1 MQTAN
6 FELRTSNLDVRRRTV
21 IVVIV
26 MTALAGLAL
35 TPRPAAA
42 QNRAELQMNAD
53 LRMLHEQ
60 VGKLQLTV
68 NQLAEQ
74 IKAANKRIDDSA
86 DANVKAFANHQL
98 LINNITTSLR
108 TMSEKLDESSGRV
121 SKLSQEFTAI
131 RDGVR
136 MLTDQINV
144 LVSLL
149 QPPPVNPTNADAP
162 STGATGPLAPVTPP
176 TSASRYFQQAEN
188 DYRGGRWDSAIEGF
202 RELISKF
209 PTAPDAADAQF
220 FIGEALYQQKKYAQA
235 IPEYQK
241 LIDNYKSSDWL
252 PDAYLMQANCYLEL
266 NQTAQ
271 ARKMLELVRDRFPNT
286 PQAIQANQ
294 KLRGMSAT
302 R

>member
-1 MQTAN
+1 MPMRATAN
-6 FELRTSNLDVRRRTV
+6 FTRLLLLSVLL
-21 IVVIV
+21 I
-26 MTALAGLAL
+26 APSAAA
-35 TPRPAAA
+35 PAAA

-60 VGKLQLTV
+60 VSKLQLAV
-68 NQLAEQ
+68 HQLAEQ
-74 IKAANKRIDDSA
+74 IKATNKRLDDNA
-86 DANVKAFANHQL
+86 DANVKAFANQQL
-98 LINNITTSLR
+98 AIGNITTSLR
-108 TMSEKLDESSGRV
+108 TMSEKLDENSGRV

-149 QPPPVNPTNADAP
+149 QPPPVNPTNPDAP
-162 STGATGPLAPVTPP
+162 TSGGTGPLAPVTQP

-202 RELISKF
+202 RELIKLF

-220 FIGEALYQQKKYAQA
+220 FIGEALYQQRKYALA

-241 LIDNYKSSDWL
+241 LIDNYKASDWL
-252 PDAYLMQANCYLEL
+252 ADAHLMQANCYLEL
-266 NQTAQ
+266 NQTQQ
-271 ARKMLELVRDRFPNT
+271 ASKMLQLVRDRFPNT
-286 PQAIQANQ
+286 SQAIQATN
-294 KLRGMSAT
+294 KLRSMNVIK
-302 R
+302 

>member
-1 MQTAN
+1 MQTSN
-6 FELRTSNLDVRRRTV
+6 FKLRTSHFEARNRIATIALTLV
-21 IVVIV
+21 I
-26 MTALAGLAL
+26 ALAIASE
-35 TPRPAAA
+35 PAAA

-53 LRMLHEQ
+53 LRMLQEQ
-60 VGKLQLTV
+60 VSKLQLTV
-68 NQLAEQ
+68 NQLGEQ
-74 IKAANKRIDDSA
+74 LKATNKRIDDSA

-98 LINNITTSLR
+98 LISNITTSLR
-108 TMSEKLDESSGRV
+108 TMSEKIDESSGRV

-149 QPPPVNPTNADAP
+149 QPPPVNPTNPDAP
-162 STGATGPLAPVTPP
+162 TSGGTGPLAPIRPP
-176 TSASRYFQQAEN
+176 TSASSYFQQAEN

-202 RELISKF
+202 RELIQKF

-241 LIDNYKSSDWL
+241 VIDNYKTSDWL
-252 PDAYLMQANCYLEL
+252 PDAHLMQAKCYLEL
-266 NQTAQ
+266 NQRAQ
-271 ARKMLELVRDRFPNT
+271 AQKMLELVRNRFPNT
-286 PQAIQANQ
+286 PQAIQATQ
-294 KLRGMSAT
+294 ELRGMGAIK
-302 R
+302 